1 MSVYSLKDESEQIKK
16 LNESLKRG
24 RRGSVYGKSKLRP
37 YKTEIFKLKDELG
50 HSFYEIKLWLKTFK
64 KIRVSRSCISNF
76 YYREKEKNK
85 GEL

>member
-1 MSVYSLKDESEQIKK
+1 MYSLKEESEQIKK
-16 LNESLKRG
+16 LNKSLKKG
-24 RRGSVYGKSKLRP
+24 RRGSIYGKSKLRP
-37 YKTEIFKLKDELG
+37 YRTEIFKLKDELG

-64 KIRVSRSCISNF
+64 KIKGSRSCISNF